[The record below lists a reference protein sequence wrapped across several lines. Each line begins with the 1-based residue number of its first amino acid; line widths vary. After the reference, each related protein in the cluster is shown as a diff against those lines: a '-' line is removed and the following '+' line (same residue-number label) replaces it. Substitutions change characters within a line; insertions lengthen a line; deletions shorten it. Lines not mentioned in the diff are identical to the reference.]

1 MNISMSADED
11 KRKYKRLKAELFK
24 TKSKVFCMKYAPVI
38 VAVIEVLLESYHV
51 YRKTKG
57 GKL

>member
-1 MNISMSADED
+1 MSADED
-11 KRKYKRLKAELFK
+11 KRRYKRLKAELFK